1 MATKF
6 KVWIDSPIEGT
17 NIQSYSDFS
26 SDSQRT
32 SGFSVGFSVGNVASS
47 IRVNSALR
55 QANLVSVALMSAML
69 PNSSLDLTSKVD
81 ALVSEINNYFSQY
94 ATTTSLNAVKSSMG
108 DQVTYKLDG
117 TKLSITTK

>member
-32 SGFSVGFSVGNVASS
+32 SGFSVGSVASS